1 MSRRKKS
8 AFVAALASVLVI
20 ASATAGSGLRLS
32 LIGSP
37 GHPVAGRAVSI
48 VVRAT
53 RAGKPLR
60 DASVTVWIAKGHVRR
75 SFAARSQQRARY
87 RARVVF
93 PSAGRWSF
101 GARVGRSRATFGS
114 VGVRRRPV
122 PLTFVWPTSVAVE
135 SSRSLLV
142 VENGSGRVVR
152 VDPIT
157 GKTAVVIP
165 SISRPY
171 SVALAGSGS
180 FYLAAGKSLLRVD
193 AGGHQATVAEAD
205 ADIGPMAIA
214 TNGDLY
220 FTTETRVF
228 RLAGGAGTPTPIA
241 GTGVAGY
248 GGDGGPA
255 IAAQISGP
263 HGLAVTSDGGLLVS
277 DTGNGRVRRIDL
289 RTGLIETW
297 AQVSSPRGMVIA
309 PDGTVYLADGSTG
322 RVLHLM
328 IDGRRLGSVARVFR
342 DPYDVKAGADGSL
355 YVVDTSVS
363 GWLYQVAPDGTS
375 AVISRH

>member
-1 MSRRKKS
+1 MSGKTS
-8 AFVAALASVLVI
+8 ALLATLAAVLVT
-20 ASATAGSGLRLS
+20 ASASAGSGVRLS
-32 LIGSP
+32 LVGP
-37 GHPVAGRAVSI
+37 RVNPVAGRAVSI
-48 VVRAT
+48 VIRAT
-53 RAGKPLR
+53 RDGRPLR
-60 DASVTVWIAKGHVRR
+60 RASVVVWITKGQVRR
-75 SFAARSQQRARY
+75 SFAARPQPRDRY

-101 GARVGRSRATFGS
+101 GARVGRSRVTFGS
-114 VGVRRRPV
+114 VGVRRQPV

-135 SSRSLLV
+135 SPRSLLV
-142 VENGSGRVVR
+142 VENGAGRVVR
-152 VDPIT
+152 LDPVT
-157 GKTAVVIP
+157 GKTTAVVP

-180 FYLAAGKSLLRVD
+180 FYLTAGKSLLRVD
-193 AGGHQATVAEAD
+193 AAGNQTKVAEAD
-205 ADIGPMAIA
+205 ADIGPIA
-214 TNGDLY
+214 VAPNGDLY
-220 FTTETRVF
+220 FTTETRIF
-228 RLAGGAGTPTPIA
+228 RVAGGAGPPTPIA

-255 IAAQISGP
+255 TAAQISGP

-297 AQVSSPRGMVIA
+297 AQVGSPRGLVIA
-309 PDGTVYLADGSTG
+309 PDGTVYLVDGSTG

-342 DPYDVKAGADGSL
+342 DPYDVKAAADGSL
-355 YVVDTSVS
+355 YVIDTSVS
-363 GWLYQVAPDGTS
+363 GWLYRVAPDGSS
-375 AVISRH
+375 AIISRH

>member
-1 MSRRKKS
+1 MSRRRS
-8 AFVAALASVLVI
+8 ALVAALATVLVT
-20 ASATAGSGLRLS
+20 ASANAGSGLRLA
-32 LIGSP
+32 LVGP
-37 GHPVAGRAVSI
+37 RVNPVAGRAVSI

-53 RAGKPLR
+53 RDGRSLR
-60 DASVTVWIAKGHVRR
+60 RASVSVWIAKGQVRR
-75 SFAARSQQRARY
+75 SFAARPEPGDRY

-101 GARVGRSRATFGS
+101 GARAGRIRVSFGP
-114 VGVRRRPV
+114 VGVRRQPV

-135 SSRSLLV
+135 SPRSLLV
-142 VENGSGRVVR
+142 VENGAGRVDR
-152 VDPIT
+152 LDPVT
-157 GKTAVVIP
+157 GKTAVVVP
-165 SISRPY
+165 SVSRPY

-180 FYLAAGKSLLRVD
+180 FYLTAGKSLLRID
-193 AGGHQATVAEAD
+193 SAGHQTTVAEAD
-205 ADIGPMAIA
+205 ADIGPIA
-214 TNGDLY
+214 VAPNGDLY

-255 IAAQISGP
+255 TSAQISGP

-297 AQVSSPRGMVIA
+297 AKVTSPRGMVIA
-309 PDGTVYLADGSTG
+309 PDGTVYLVDGSTG

-328 IDGRRLGSVARVFR
+328 IDGRSLGSVARVFR
-342 DPYDVKAGADGSL
+342 DPYDVKAAADGSL
-355 YVVDTSVS
+355 YVIDTSVS
-363 GWLYQVAPDGTS
+363 GWLYRVAPDGSS

>member
-1 MSRRKKS
+1 MSRRTRS
-8 AFVAALASVLVI
+8 AFVATLAATLVT
-20 ASATAGSGLRLS
+20 ASANAGSGVRLS
-32 LIGSP
+32 LVGP
-37 GHPVAGRAVSI
+37 ALHPVAGQAVSV
-48 VVRAT
+48 VVRAS

-60 DASVTVWIAKGHVRR
+60 RAGVLVWIARGNVQR
-75 SFAARSQQRARY
+75 SFTARPQSAGRY

-93 PSAGRWSF
+93 PSSGRWSL
-101 GARVGRSRATFGS
+101 GARVDRTQVKFGA

-122 PLTFVWPTSVAVE
+122 PLIFVWPTSVAVE
-135 SSRSLLV
+135 SARSLLV
-142 VENGSGRVVR
+142 VEDGAGRVMR
-152 VDPIT
+152 VDPLT
-157 GKTAVVIP
+157 GKTAAVIP

-193 AGGHQATVAEAD
+193 SAGHQMLVAEAD
-205 ADIGPMAIA
+205 ADIGPIA
-214 TNGDLY
+214 VAPNGDVY

-228 RLAGGAGTPTPIA
+228 KLAGGVGPPTSIA

-255 IAAQISGP
+255 TAAQISGP
-263 HGLAVTSDGGLLVS
+263 HGLAVTSDGAVFVS
-277 DTGNGRVRRIDL
+277 DTANGRVRRIDL

-297 AQVSSPRGMVIA
+297 AQFGSPRGLVIA
-309 PDGTVYLADGSTG
+309 PDGTVYLVDGSTG
-322 RVLHLM
+322 RVMHLM
-328 IDGRRLGSVARVFR
+328 IDGRLLGSVRRVFR
-342 DPYDVKAGADGSL
+342 DPYDVKAGDDGSL

-363 GWLYQVAPDGTS
+363 GWVYRVAPDGSS